1 MAQYQLVTCTINGK
15 KSEKMVD
22 VRASLTDML
31 RNDYRLTSVKKGC
44 EVGECGACTA
54 LINGE
59 AINTCLYLA
68 VWAEGKDIIT
78 LEGLMNPDG
87 TLSDVQKAFMEETSI
102 QCGFC
107 IPGFILT
114 ATEIVNS
121 GKEYTDDELRISAAA
136 PAIRTFSAPSRRRC
150 SAASAKPKK
159 PTPSAKSFP

>member
-1 MAQYQLVTCTINGK
+1 MCIRDRYQLVTCTINGK

-68 VWAEGKDIIT
+68 VWAEGKDIISLLYT
-78 LEGLMNPDG
+78 SCVLWEKTVSEPMRIVPSSSMV
-87 TLSDVQKAFMEETSI
+87 TPRSSSSFWME
-102 QCGFC
+102 
-107 IPGFILT
+107 
-114 ATEIVNS
+114 
-121 GKEYTDDELRISAAA
+121 ISSF
-136 PAIRTFSAPSRRRC
+136 PARRPSRTCTSTSVPPAMICASGC
-150 SAASAKPKK
+150 SMRS
-159 PTPSAKSFP
+159 

>member
-31 RNDYRLTSVKKGC
+31 CNDYRLTSVKKGC

-102 QCGFC
+102 QCGFRS
-107 IPGFILT
+107 
-114 ATEIVNS
+114 E
-121 GKEYTDDELRISAAA
+121 E
-136 PAIRTFSAPSRRRC
+136 RR
-150 SAASAKPKK
+150 
-159 PTPSAKSFP
+159 

>member
-68 VWAEGKDIIT
+68 VWAEGKDIVT

-121 GKEYTDDELRISAAA
+121 GRDGRRAACA
-136 PAIRTFSAPSRRRC
+136 ARRRC
-150 SAASAKPKK
+150 
-159 PTPSAKSFP
+159 TPCRS